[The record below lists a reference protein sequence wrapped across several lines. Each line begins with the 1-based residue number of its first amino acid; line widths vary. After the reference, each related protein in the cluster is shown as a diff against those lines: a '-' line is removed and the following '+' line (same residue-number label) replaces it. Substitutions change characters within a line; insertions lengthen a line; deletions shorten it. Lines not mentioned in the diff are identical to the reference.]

1 LKLLVLAGHR
11 ISLWF
16 DEGSGRGGGVRVQVR
31 ASEKREAGAV
41 EVISGTVFWSV
52 RWDNLP
58 ACSTG
63 RAVVAEGAIE
73 VDETRV

>member
-1 LKLLVLAGHR
+1 M
-11 ISLWF
+11 
-16 DEGSGRGGGVRVQVR
+16 
-31 ASEKREAGAV
+31 
-41 EVISGTVFWSV
+41 EVISGTVFWSL

-73 VDETRV
+73 VDETSVRRPLGGGRVSPEPLFN